1 MTWEIVAGLIVL
13 VSFIGTIGV
22 YIYKLA
28 GILAKLETAVD
39 NLRETLNLINNNTRL
54 GRVHSFTP
62 PAFNCVSTI
71 VKRVSSLS
79 IISKKRACS

>member
-39 NLRETLNLINNNTRL
+39 NLRETLNLINNNNRQEHARFFDMIDKLDTRL
-54 GRVHSFTP
+54 
-62 PAFNCVSTI
+62 TI
-71 VKRVSSLS
+71 VETQLKAGGV
-79 IISKKRACS
+79 KE